1 MCQTEE
7 EYSDSR
13 DMGDLCEPPAKKLC
27 VERLTEVDSTVTIR
41 PKGMEPNL
49 TLWQFLLELLL
60 DPKNANLIA
69 WTSNDGEFKLNSAEE
84 VARLW
89 GLRKNK
95 TNMNYDKLS
104 RALRYYYDKNIIKK
118 VMGQKFVY
126 KFVNLPDVLKPDVKP
141 SLHPIAPDVGRASP
155 HQHQQ
160 HQHNMAAMQVYS
172 SVANTH
178 AQNASV
184 MTSQHPHSSMA
195 GVRETVPHLS
205 GHGVMNTSHMSVPQ
219 LHLSVERPH
228 PRPHSQPCVTQSVPV
243 SLQFRTATPDTLR
256 RSSPHIA
263 VTTAA
268 FNPITTKSFEFHHHQ
283 MPGTSSAA
291 HLVQSSAG
299 STIHR
304 PAVSR
309 HRPHFIS
316 IPNIISVDSPIKSP
330 TLTTR
335 PTGAADSLTT
345 THFSAQTPIMVT
357 SSPSPLIPNGQT
369 GTPVI
374 PLHFWSTLSPA
385 AALSP
390 RFTPTSNHFQF
401 PAITGS
407 GSMPVAIGVP
417 VNSFTGL
424 PLSPLILS
432 PGFQKVY

>member
-1 MCQTEE
+1 MQ
-7 EYSDSR
+7 DSR

-27 VERLTEVDSTVTIR
+27 VERLTEVDSTVTVR

-126 KFVNLPDVLKPDVKP
+126 KFVNLPAILKPDVKP
-141 SLHPIAPDVGRASP
+141 SLHPIAPDVGRSSP

-160 HQHNMAAMQVYS
+160 HSLAAMQGYS
-172 SVANTH
+172 SGANTH

-184 MTSQHPHSSMA
+184 MTSQHPHSSG
-195 GVRETVPHLS
+195 GVGGESVAHLS
-205 GHGVMNTSHMSVPQ
+205 GHHAAMNTANLSVPQ
-219 LHLSVERPH
+219 LHLSADRPH
-228 PRPHSQPCVTQSVPV
+228 PRPHSQPCATQSVPV
-243 SLQFRTATPDTLR
+243 SLQFRTATPEALR

-263 VTTAA
+263 ATTVFNPVTTS
-268 FNPITTKSFEFHHHQ
+268 KSFEFHHQ
-283 MPGTSSAA
+283 VPRA
-291 HLVQSSAG
+291 SSAG
-299 STIHR
+299 HPVVQSTAASTIHR

-335 PTGAADSLTT
+335 PTGAPDSLTT
-345 THFSAQTPIMVT
+345 THFSTQTPIMVT
-357 SSPSPLIPNGQT
+357 SSPSPLIPNQT

-390 RFTPTSNHFQF
+390 RFTPSSNHFQF

-407 GSMPVAIGVP
+407 GPVPVAIGVP
-417 VNSFTGL
+417 VNSFTGV

>member
-126 KFVNLPDVLKPDVKP
+126 KFVNLPAVLKPDVKP
-141 SLHPIAPDVGRASP
+141 SGLHPIAPDVGRSSP
-155 HQHQQ
+155 HLHQHQN
-160 HQHNMAAMQVYS
+160 NMAAMQGYS
-172 SVANTH
+172 SGANTH

-184 MTSQHPHSSMA
+184 MTSQHPHSS
-195 GVRETVPHLS
+195 GVESVQLS
-205 GHGVMNTSHMSVPQ
+205 GPHHGVMNTVSHMTVPQ
-219 LHLSVERPH
+219 LHLSAPERPH
-228 PRPHSQPCVTQSVPV
+228 PRPHSQPCATQSVPV

-256 RSSPHIA
+256 RSSPHLA
-263 VTTAA
+263 ATTV
-268 FNPITTKSFEFHHHQ
+268 FNPVSTKSFEFHHHQ
-283 MPGTSSAA
+283 MTSSAS
-291 HLVQSSAG
+291 HFTQSTAT

-335 PTGAADSLTT
+335 PTGAPDSLTT

-390 RFTPTSNHFQF
+390 RFTPSSNHFQF